1 MQGVERRRHAPVAR
15 TRAPRAAARVQGLP
29 QVYRGRGRHT
39 VGDVYDTDHAD
50 HRQAGRFR
58 WLLSTCLAAMVGA
71 VAIGIVVF
79 GSLDTMDTEDGV
91 PSVLKRIRDSQIPG
105 RATAARNDGTGL
117 RWASP
122 RGDQLPRAKM
132 LQSGK
137 HIIHEQI
144 QVRRD
149 GRPFIQVRPYVRI
162 ISHLQPVPPSNADV
176 IPAFNPMALYAAQ
189 PGETKDALESAANAN
204 NVRIEVVELLGGA
217 LPSDDGL
224 ELDQQEVADFVAQIE
239 ADEARSSTIRP
250 GFQPDALDLAS
261 GAFAA
266 GGASAELTPQ
276 RTTVIGKSTRA
287 PSAPIEDLEGQV
299 VRPPVQVARG
309 DTLQRI
315 LTRMGGEPV
324 QVRAMVEA
332 ARPIFPES
340 ALAPGQQVH
349 VTLVPSLAKPDQLEP
364 AKFTVYGDG
373 HVHRVTVMRNAAGE
387 FVASA
392 KPVEAAIPRAAMTGG
407 DTPQSASLYAALYNA
422 ALTMGVPAD
431 TIIQKLRLH
440 AYNADFRL
448 RIVPGDSIEMFFD
461 SREDAGVAGG
471 SAGGPGGVGEMLYSS
486 LTTGGEHHQFWRF
499 RTPDGIVDYYDAEG
513 NNSRR
518 FLMRRPVRGDAVRLA
533 SGFGLRRHPLLGIVR
548 PHNGIDWAG
557 PTGTPIL
564 AAGNGTIEEA
574 GRKGDFGNYVRIQHA
589 NGYQTT
595 YAHMS
600 QYAPR
605 TQAGA
610 KVRQGEVIGYIGNTG
625 LSAGPHLHFEVL
637 VNSRYVDPLTIQ
649 VPTERRL
656 TGKQLEAFQRERGR
670 IDELRRQPP
679 VQSETR

>member
-1 MQGVERRRHAPVAR
+1 MQWVERRRHAPVAR
-15 TRAPRAAARVQGLP
+15 ARAPRAVARHQGLP
-29 QVYRGRGRHT
+29 QVYRGRGRRT
-39 VGDVYDTDHAD
+39 LSDVYDADHAD
-50 HRQAGRFR
+50 HRQSGRFR

-71 VAIGIVVF
+71 VAIGIVIF
-79 GSLDTMDTEDGV
+79 GSLGTMETEDGV
-91 PSVLKRIRDSQIPG
+91 PSTLKRIRDSQIPG
-105 RATAARNDGTGL
+105 RTAAASGDGSGL
-117 RWASP
+117 KWAMP
-122 RGDQLPRAKM
+122 RGDQLPRAKT
-132 LQSGK
+132 LQTGK

-162 ISHLQPVPPSNADV
+162 VAHLAPVPPSNADV
-176 IPAFNPMALYAAQ
+176 IPAFNPLALYAAQ
-189 PGETKDALESAANAN
+189 PGESREAAEAAANAS

-217 LPSDDGL
+217 LPSDDGM
-224 ELDQQEVADFVAQIE
+224 ELDAQEVADIVAQIE
-239 ADEARSSTIRP
+239 AEEARNATVRP
-250 GFQPDALDLAS
+250 GFQPDALDIAS
-261 GAFAA
+261 GAFGA
-266 GGASAELTPQ
+266 GGAGDQATPL
-276 RTTVIGKSTRA
+276 RTTILAKSSRSTQELA
-287 PSAPIEDLEGQV
+287 EDIDGQV

-309 DTLQRI
+309 DTLRSI
-315 LTRMGGEPV
+315 LQRMGGDAV
-324 QVRAMVEA
+324 QVRGMVEA

-340 ALAPGQQVH
+340 QLAPGQQVH
-349 VTLVPSLAKPDQLEP
+349 VTLVPSLAKANTLEP

-392 KPVEAAIPRAAMTGG
+392 KPVEAAIPRAALTGG
-407 DTPQSASLYAALYNA
+407 DTPQSASLYSSLYNA
-422 ALTMGVPAD
+422 ALTMGVASE
-431 TIIQKLRLH
+431 TIMQKLRLH

-448 RIVPGDSIEMFFD
+448 RILPGDSIEMFFD
-461 SREDAGVAGG
+461 SREDT
-471 SAGGPGGVGEMLYSS
+471 GPGGGLGEMLYSS

-499 RTPDGIVDYYDAEG
+499 RTPDGVVDYYDADG

-518 FLMRRPVRGDAVRLA
+518 FLMRRPVRGDAVRLS
-533 SGFGLRRHPLLGIVR
+533 SGFGMRRHPLLNNIIR

-564 AAGNGTIEEA
+564 AAGNGTVEEA
-574 GRKGDFGNYVRIQHA
+574 GRKGDYGNYVRIQHA

-605 TQAGA
+605 TQVGA

-637 VNSRYVDPLTIQ
+637 VNSRFVDPLTIH

-656 TGKQLEAFQRERGR
+656 TGRQIEAFQRERAR

-679 VQSETR
+679 VQTDMR